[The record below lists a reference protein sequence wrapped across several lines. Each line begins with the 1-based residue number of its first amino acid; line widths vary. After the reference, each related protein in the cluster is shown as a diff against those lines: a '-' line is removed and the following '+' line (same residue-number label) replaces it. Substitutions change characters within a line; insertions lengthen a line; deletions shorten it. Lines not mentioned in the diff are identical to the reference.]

1 MGVVEES
8 NSAFASPVVLI
19 PKPDNSIRFCVDYRR
34 LNDITLPDAFPLPRI
49 EDLIDKIGNARF
61 LTKIDLSRGYW
72 QVPMEEESIPKTA
85 FVTPQGQYQ
94 WKFMPFGL
102 RNAPG
107 TFQRLVKNVLQKL
120 ESFTGAYLDDIIIF
134 SDSWEKHLNH
144 ISQVFGRIRNAVLT
158 LKKSKCVFATAE
170 VDYLGHTVGRGKV
183 APRLAKVETI
193 LRFERPKDRKQ
204 LRSFLGVAGYFRR
217 FIPHF
222 AQIAACLTNILRKGS
237 KFLWTAE
244 ADSAF
249 IDLKSRLASK
259 PILMPPDFSKPF
271 AIAVDASDL
280 AIGANLFQTVDGI
293 EHPVCYY
300 SKRLN
305 SHQQNYATVEKEAFA
320 LISAVRVFNIYF
332 GTHPVTVYSDH
343 SPLQFLKKM
352 SNHNQKLLRWSLEL
366 QEYNLEI
373 LHRPGCKNL
382 IPDILSRPS

>member
-1 MGVVEES
+1 V
-8 NSAFASPVVLI
+8 
-19 PKPDNSIRFCVDYRR
+19 
-34 LNDITLPDAFPLPRI
+34 
-49 EDLIDKIGNARF
+49 
-61 LTKIDLSRGYW
+61 
-72 QVPMEEESIPKTA
+72 
-85 FVTPQGQYQ
+85 
-94 WKFMPFGL
+94 
-102 RNAPG
+102 
-107 TFQRLVKNVLQKL
+107 
-120 ESFTGAYLDDIIIF
+120 
-134 SDSWEKHLNH
+134 
-144 ISQVFGRIRNAVLT
+144 
-158 LKKSKCVFATAE
+158 AE
-170 VDYLGHTVGRGKV
+170 
-183 APRLAKVETI
+183 
-193 LRFERPKDRKQ
+193 
-204 LRSFLGVAGYFRR
+204 YFRR